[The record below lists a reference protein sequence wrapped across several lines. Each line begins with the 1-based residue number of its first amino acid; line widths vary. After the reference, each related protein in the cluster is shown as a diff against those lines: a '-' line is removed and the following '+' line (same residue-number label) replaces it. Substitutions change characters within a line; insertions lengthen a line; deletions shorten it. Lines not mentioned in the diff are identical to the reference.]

1 MNEALEYL
9 MRVVRRRAIVFVM
22 SDFLGDTN
30 YADALRQL
38 ARKHDVA
45 AIRIEDP
52 RTAEL
57 PNVGLMRVC
66 DAETG
71 HELLLDTASA
81 KVRRLHAERRK
92 EHVAALDD
100 LLKRQG
106 IDHVSVMPGDDYV
119 KALMRMFARRGR
131 H

>member
-1 MNEALEYL
+1 
-9 MRVVRRRAIVFVM
+9 
-22 SDFLGDTN
+22 
-30 YADALRQL
+30 
-38 ARKHDVA
+38 
-45 AIRIEDP
+45 
-52 RTAEL
+52 
-57 PNVGLMRVC
+57 MRVC